1 MIARSRVPDF
11 DMARWVSDGQ
21 ALNECIA
28 AMREMP
34 RLALDTEFE
43 RIRTYWPKLAL
54 VQVVLPNDI
63 ALLDPLPFASLTDF
77 GAAMVDQDQTWLMHS
92 PSEDLVALKPL
103 LPRAPTRLFDTQ
115 LAAALAGL
123 GTGLGYQKLV
133 SVVLGVELTKTETRS
148 DWMRRPLSPEQ
159 LAYAA
164 DDVVHLDALGDA
176 LQEKLA
182 ALDRLDWITQEGK
195 RTLDA
200 AFAVNEPCNLH
211 HDYRS
216 GFKLG
221 IDAQRRLDAILRWR
235 ERTAR
240 DTDRPKPWVIDNQVA
255 FDLAATPPTQVT
267 DLQRSLQAQRAF
279 PRARLAELLALLQ
292 SPHDDARFMPA
303 PKPFTRD
310 EETALERMKAAIEAA
325 AVELAIEPA
334 LLAPRK
340 LQEARLRQ
348 GAWPNDLPDWRR
360 ALLEPISAGAGLG

>member
-1 MIARSRVPDF
+1 
-11 DMARWVSDGQ
+11 MARWVSDGQ
-21 ALNECIA
+21 SLNDCIA
-28 AMREMP
+28 AIRELP
-34 RLALDTEFE
+34 RIALDTEFE

-54 VQVVLPNDI
+54 VQIVLPTEV
-63 ALLDPLPFASLTDF
+63 ALIDPLPFTALADL
-77 GAAMVDQDQTWLMHS
+77 GAAMVERDQTWLMHS

-133 SVVLGVELTKTETRS
+133 SLVLGVELSKTETRS
-148 DWMRRPLSPEQ
+148 DWMRRPLSAEQ

-176 LQEKLA
+176 LLGKLDV
-182 ALDRLDWITQEGK
+182 LGRIDWITQEGK

-216 GFKLG
+216 SFKLG
-221 IDAQRRLDAILRWR
+221 LDAQRRLDAMLRWR

-255 FDLAATPPTQVT
+255 FDLAATPPAQVA

-292 SPHDDARFMPA
+292 APDEDARFKPA

-325 AVELAIEPA
+325 AIELAIEPA

-340 LQEARLRQ
+340 LQEARLRN
-348 GAWPNDLPDWRR
+348 GAWPSDLPSWRR
-360 ALLEPISAGAGLG
+360 ALLEPISAQAGLD